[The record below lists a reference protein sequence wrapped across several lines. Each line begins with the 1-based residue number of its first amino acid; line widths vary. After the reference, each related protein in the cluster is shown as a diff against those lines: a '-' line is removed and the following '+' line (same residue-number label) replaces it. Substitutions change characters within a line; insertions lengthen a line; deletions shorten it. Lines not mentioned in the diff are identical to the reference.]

1 MPKPRVEDY
10 LSDDT
15 ILFVLQ
21 WNDWSTAEDRQK
33 VYQDAWEEVRH
44 GRSALAFITAVARAK
59 KVPVPEHIQ
68 AYLTKHRDFSDT
80 FQAAFKKVRKDN
92 WRLGV
97 VVDQTNLTEFPP
109 EVSLLKSR
117 EARLVML
124 YVVGDETI

>member
-1 MPKPRVEDY
+1 MDFLWVD
-10 LSDDT
+10 
-15 ILFVLQ
+15 FQGAAV
-21 WNDWSTAEDRQK
+21 WMW
-33 VYQDAWEEVRH
+33 
-44 GRSALAFITAVARAK
+44 LAFITAVARAK